1 MRPGLKPA
9 FEGRVEV
16 SSVLY
21 RKGSLYLDLSE
32 EAALEDP
39 AALVLGLQ
47 ALRRS
52 LSAGLP
58 GVGRI
63 VLTIGGMEPY
73 AEGLAND
80 AQAAKKSKK
89 N

>member
-1 MRPGLKPA
+1 
-9 FEGRVEV
+9 
-16 SSVLY
+16 VLY